1 MLQGNRFVVLP
12 SLQVIVAPSS
22 PPLLLL
28 LPALV
33 VVVGVVCSA
42 IIYDYWQTME
52 TIRHSNTRK
61 HVSLGTWPPVAR
73 VQFNLIS
80 ILIEKYS
87 NSLSVCPSARL
98 LVCPTACPSV
108 CLSVGLV

>member
-22 PPLLLL
+22 PPLQLL
-28 LPALV
+28 LPLFFV
-33 VVVGVVCSA
+33 VVVAVVCSA

-61 HVSLGTWPPVAR
+61 HFSLGTWPPVAR

-80 ILIEKYS
+80 ILIGKYS
-87 NSLSVCPSARL
+87 NSLSVCPSVPLPVRL
-98 LVCPTACPSV
+98 SV
-108 CLSVGLV
+108 CVSDSFSYS